1 MTDVAA
7 NNDGIDAFAEAERLV
22 DEFGPRP
29 PGSDAERRAAKH
41 LVGRLHD
48 VGREAEV
55 EAFAVWPAWATG
67 YAINAG
73 VAVVGSVLSVSNGTV
88 GTIVVLLATILTF
101 LDLSGIAPTTRR
113 LLGRRASQ
121 NVVSWGDRDK
131 PGALLLVAH
140 YDSGPTRTRPLRPLF
155 IAMLVLLA
163 CCVLRAAGMSGTAL
177 TLVQFIP
184 TAALIVY
191 VALLLDVVLSP
202 AAPGENDN
210 ASGVAVVLRAA
221 ERLSGQDEL
230 GYFGVHVLFT
240 GSQKAMAQGMRAF
253 LKAHRL
259 ELKEGDVAVVNVDAV
274 GSGELRLAKKEGPLL
289 GAKSHPQLL
298 GLIDVDTFV
307 NPEPSDGYAAASA
320 GIAATTV
327 NADGTRLEEEALG
340 EAEELV
346 VELAERLDEEL
357 SQP

>member
-1 MTDVAA
+1 MT
-7 NNDGIDAFAEAERLV
+7 IDAFTEAEALV

-29 PGSDAERRAAKH
+29 PGSDSERRAAKH
-41 LVGRLHD
+41 LVARLD
-48 VGREAEV
+48 EIGREAEV
-55 EAFAVWPAWATG
+55 ETFSVWPAWATG

-73 VAVVGSVLSVSNGTV
+73 LAVIGSVLSVSNGTA
-88 GTIVVLLATILTF
+88 GTIVVLLAAILTF

-121 NVVSWGDRDK
+121 NVVSWGDRDR

-140 YDSGPTRTRPLRPLF
+140 YDSGPTRTRPLRPFF

-177 TLVQFIP
+177 TIVQFLP

-191 VALLLDVVLSP
+191 VALLLDIVLSP

-221 ERLSGQDEL
+221 ERLTGEDEL
-230 GYFGVHVLFT
+230 DHFGVHLLFT

-259 ELKEGDVAVVNVDAV
+259 ELREGDVAVINVDAV

-289 GAKSHPQLL
+289 TTKSHPQLL
-298 GLIDVDTFV
+298 GLTETETFV
-307 NPEPSDGYAAASA
+307 NRDPSDGYAAASA

-327 NADGTRLEEEALG
+327 NADGARLEEDALA
-340 EAEELV
+340 EAEGLV
-346 VELAERLDEEL
+346 VELAHRLDEEL
-357 SQP
+357 SRP

>member
-1 MTDVAA
+1 MTV
-7 NNDGIDAFAEAERLV
+7 DAFAEAERLV

-41 LVGRLHD
+41 LVARLQEL
-48 VGREAEV
+48 GRETEV
-55 EAFAVWPAWATG
+55 ETFAVWPAWATS

-73 VAVVGSVLSVSNGTV
+73 LAVIGSVVSVSNGTV
-88 GTIVVLLATILTF
+88 GTVIVMVATVLTF
-101 LDLSGIAPTTRR
+101 LDLSGLAPTTRR

-140 YDSGPTRTRPLRPLF
+140 YDSGPTRTRPLLPLF
-155 IAMLVLLA
+155 TAMLVLLA
-163 CCVLRAAGMSGTAL
+163 CCVLRAAGMSGTGL
-177 TLVQFIP
+177 TVIQFIP

-191 VALLLDVVLSP
+191 VALLLDIVLSP

-221 ERLSGQDEL
+221 ERLAGEDEL
-230 GYFGVHVLFT
+230 DYFGVHVLFT
-240 GSQKAMAQGMRAF
+240 GSQKAMGQGMRAF
-253 LKAHRL
+253 LKAHRA
-259 ELKEGDVAVVNVDAV
+259 ELKQGELAAINVDAV

-289 GAKSHPQLL
+289 TTKSHPQLL
-298 GLIDVDTFV
+298 DLTETETFV
-307 NPEPSDGYAAASA
+307 NREPSDGYAASSA

-327 NADGTRLEEEALG
+327 NADGARLEEDALAD
-340 EAEELV
+340 AEELV

>member
-1 MTDVAA
+1 MSDPARESDRV
-7 NNDGIDAFAEAERLV
+7 DAFAEAEALV

-41 LVGRLHD
+41 LVARLQEI
-48 VGREAEV
+48 GREAEV
-55 EAFAVWPAWATG
+55 ETFAVWPAWASG

-73 VAVVGSVLSVSNGTV
+73 IAIVGSVLSVSYATV
-88 GTIVVLLATILTF
+88 GTVVVLVATILTF

-131 PGALLLVAH
+131 EGALVLVAH
-140 YDSGPTRTRPLRPLF
+140 YDSGPTRTRPLRPFFL
-155 IAMLVLLA
+155 AMLVLLA
-163 CCVLRAAGMSGTAL
+163 CCVLRAAGMSGTFL
-177 TLVQFIP
+177 TVIQFIP

-191 VALLLDVVLSP
+191 VALLLDIVLSP

-221 ERLSGQDEL
+221 ERLTENGLD
-230 GYFGVHVLFT
+230 YFGVHVLFT
-240 GSQKAMAQGMRAF
+240 GSQKSMAQGMRAF

-259 ELKEGDVAVVNVDAV
+259 ELKDIDSAVINVDAV
-274 GSGELRLAKKEGPLL
+274 GSGDLRLTKKEGPLL
-289 GAKSHPQLL
+289 AAKSHPQLL
-298 GLIDVDTFV
+298 GLVDVEDFV
-307 NPEPSDGYAAASA
+307 YREPSDGYAASSA

-327 NADGTRLEEEALG
+327 NADGTRLEEDALND
-340 EAEELV
+340 AEDLV

-357 SQP
+357 S

>member
-1 MTDVAA
+1 
-7 NNDGIDAFAEAERLV
+7 
-22 DEFGPRP
+22 
-29 PGSDAERRAAKH
+29 
-41 LVGRLHD
+41 
-48 VGREAEV
+48 
-55 EAFAVWPAWATG
+55 
-67 YAINAG
+67 
-73 VAVVGSVLSVSNGTV
+73 
-88 GTIVVLLATILTF
+88 VVLLATILTF

-121 NVVSWGDRDK
+121 NVVSWGDREK

-163 CCVLRAAGMSGTAL
+163 CCVLRAAGMSGTGL
-177 TLVQFIP
+177 TLIQFIP

-191 VALLLDVVLSP
+191 VALLLDIVLSP

-221 ERLSGQDEL
+221 ERLGGDDEL
-230 GYFGVHVLFT
+230 DYFGVHVLFT

-259 ELKEGDVAVVNVDAV
+259 ELKEGDVAVINVDAV

-298 GLIDVDTFV
+298 GLTDIETFV
-307 NPEPSDGYAAASA
+307 NREPTDGYAAASA

-327 NADGTRLEEEALG
+327 NADGPRLEEDALAD
-340 EAEELV
+340 AEELV